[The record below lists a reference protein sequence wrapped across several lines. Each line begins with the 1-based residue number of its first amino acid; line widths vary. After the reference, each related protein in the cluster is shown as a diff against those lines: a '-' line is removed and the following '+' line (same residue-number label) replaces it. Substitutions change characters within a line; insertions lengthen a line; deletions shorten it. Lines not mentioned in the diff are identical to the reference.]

1 MKNISAALKAHLQ
14 LDNTTMCTCWKAV
27 LKNGTTYGFTDHDQD
42 ITYLGVL
49 YQASTGFSPTSI
61 ATSEALDVNN
71 LEVQGFL
78 SSASIAEADIV
89 AGLWD
94 YAEINIFQVNY
105 NDLTMGEMDML
116 RGWLGE
122 VKTGKLVFIAE
133 MRSLTQKLQQTL
145 GSLYSPS
152 CRAILGD
159 SKCKVNLAP
168 FTFTSSVTT
177 ATNNRQFLA
186 TSLVNAANYFDYGD
200 LTWTSGLNNGLSM
213 EVKNYL
219 VGSIELQL
227 PMPYA
232 VQVGDTF
239 SVVAGCNKVARD
251 NATTGVLGNCKGKFN
266 NIINFRGEPDVPNQD
281 ALFAGPKP

>member
-1 MKNISAALKAHLQ
+1 MFQVRFDK
-14 LDNTTMCTCWKAV
+14 
-27 LKNGTTYGFTDHDQD
+27 
-42 ITYLGVL
+42 
-49 YQASTGFSPTSI
+49 
-61 ATSEALDVNN
+61 LDVNN

-78 SSASIAEADIV
+78 DSASIVEADIT

-116 RGWLGE
+116 RGWIGE

-133 MRSLTQKLQQTL
+133 LRSLTQKLQQTI

-159 SKCKVNLAP
+159 TQCKVNLAS
-168 FTFTSSVTT
+168 FTFTASATT
-177 ATNNRQFLA
+177 ITNNRQFLA
-186 TSLVNAANYFDYGD
+186 SGLVNAANYFDYGI
-200 LTWTSGLNNGLSM
+200 LTWTSGLNIGISM
-213 EVKNYL
+213 EVKTYL
-219 VGSIELQL
+219 VGSVELQL

-239 SVVAGCNKVARD
+239 SVVSGCNKVARD

-281 ALFAGPKP
+281 ALFAGPK